1 MSKESK
7 ASQALDIEN
16 YIAMFPG
23 NVQAILKKIHRTI
36 RQAAPEAKEMISYRM
51 PAFKQNGILVYFAAW
66 ENHIGLYPPISG
78 NKTIEKCLARYR
90 GPKGNLLFPLNEP
103 IPYELIEK
111 IVRLRVRQDTEKT
124 AAQRKKRP
132 KAE

>member
-1 MSKESK
+1 MPKESK
-7 ASQALDIEN
+7 ASQALDIDN
-16 YIAMFPG
+16 YIAIFPG
-23 NVQAILKKIHRTI
+23 NVQAILKKIRQTI

-90 GPKGNLLFPLNEP
+90 GPKGNLQFPLNEP